1 MYMNRVVQNIYN
13 KQGKW
18 VETKTGMK
26 SNAAIGKKSN
36 NKKNQLK
43 SFLSLLISL
52 LVNKYM

>member
-1 MYMNRVVQNIYN
+1 MNRVVRNIYN
-13 KQGKW
+13 KQG

-36 NKKNQLK
+36 NKKTQLK